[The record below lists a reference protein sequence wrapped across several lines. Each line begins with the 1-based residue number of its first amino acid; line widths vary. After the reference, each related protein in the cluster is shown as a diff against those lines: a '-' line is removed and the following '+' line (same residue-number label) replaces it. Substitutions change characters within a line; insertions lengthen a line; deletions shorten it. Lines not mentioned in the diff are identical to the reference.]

1 MRRTVEYELPVPT
14 PRARELYDRMLVFMR
29 EEVLPA
35 EAEYLEHRRAAGPD
49 GHEVPPVVET
59 LKQKARQQGLWNL
72 FLPAE
77 SGLSQLEYAPIAEL
91 SGWSLDLAPEAI
103 NGAAPDTGN
112 MELLHLLGTEQQ
124 KQEWLEP
131 LLAGEIRS
139 AFAMTEPDV
148 ASSDATNIATRID
161 RDGDEY
167 VITGRKWWTS
177 GAMDPRCA
185 VLIVMGKTDP
195 NAPAHR
201 QQTMVLVPRAT
212 PGVTVVR
219 DYPVLGHHDQ
229 HGHAQV
235 RFDGV
240 RVPESNVVG
249 EEGGGFAA
257 AQARLGPGRIH
268 HCMRA
273 LGAAERALALLVQRA
288 QQRIA
293 FGGPLADQGLVQ
305 QQVAESRLEIEQA
318 RLLCHHASH
327 VIDTQ
332 GNKAART
339 LVAMAKVAVPRAA
352 TRVIDRAIQ
361 VHGGAGVTDVTPLAA
376 MYAWHRSMRLFDGPD
391 EVHLRS
397 VARAELKGEPL
408 LPPGRVVVD

>member
-1 MRRTVEYELPVPT
+1 
-14 PRARELYDRMLVFMR
+14 MLVFMR

-161 RDGDEY
+161 RDGAEY
-167 VITGRKWWTS
+167 VISGRKWWTS

-195 NAPAHR
+195 NAPR
-201 QQTMVLVPRAT
+201 T
-212 PGVTVVR
+212 G
-219 DYPVLGHHDQ
+219 
-229 HGHAQV
+229 
-235 RFDGV
+235 
-240 RVPESNVVG
+240 
-249 EEGGGFAA
+249 
-257 AQARLGPGRIH
+257 
-268 HCMRA
+268 
-273 LGAAERALALLVQRA
+273 
-288 QQRIA
+288 
-293 FGGPLADQGLVQ
+293 
-305 QQVAESRLEIEQA
+305 SRRWCSSPA
-318 RLLCHHASH
+318 
-327 VIDTQ
+327 
-332 GNKAART
+332 
-339 LVAMAKVAVPRAA
+339 
-352 TRVIDRAIQ
+352 
-361 VHGGAGVTDVTPLAA
+361 
-376 MYAWHRSMRLFDGPD
+376 
-391 EVHLRS
+391 
-397 VARAELKGEPL
+397 
-408 LPPGRVVVD
+408 LPPG

>member
-1 MRRTVEYELPVPT
+1 MVDHDLPAPSS
-14 PRARELYDRMLVFMR
+14 RARELRERMLVFMR
-29 EEVLPA
+29 DQVLPS
-35 EAEYLEHRRAAGPD
+35 EAEYLAHRRAAGPD
-49 GHEVPPVVET
+49 DHVVPPVVER
-59 LKQKARQQGLWNL
+59 LKTAARAEGLWNL

-77 SGLSQLEYAPIAEL
+77 SGLTQLEYAAIAEL

-103 NGAAPDTGN
+103 NGQAPDTGN
-112 MELLHLLGTEQQ
+112 MELLHLLGSEAQ
-124 KQEWLEP
+124 KREWLAP

-148 ASSDATNIATRID
+148 ASSDATNIATRIV
-161 RDGDEY
+161 RNGDTY

-185 VLIVMGKTDP
+185 FFILMGKTDP
-195 NAPAHR
+195 GAATHR
-201 QQTMVLVPRAT
+201 QQTMVLVPRDT
-212 PGVTVVR
+212 PGVTIVR
-219 DYPVLGHHDQ
+219 DLPVFGHHDQ
-229 HGHAQV
+229 HGHAEV
-235 RFDGV
+235 RFDDV
-240 RVPESNVVG
+240 RVPVENVIG

-273 LGAAERALALLVQRA
+273 LGAAERALALLVQRSKD
-288 QQRIA
+288 RVA
-293 FGGPLADQGLVQ
+293 FGGPLADQGVVRQ
-305 QQVAESRLEIEQA
+305 QIAESRLEIDQA
-318 RLLCHHASH
+318 RMLCQRASH
-327 VIDTQ
+327 VIDVS
-332 GNKAART
+332 GNKAARD

-376 MYAWHRSMRLFDGPD
+376 MYAWHRAMRLFDGPD

-397 VARAELKGEPL
+397 IAKAELRREPV
-408 LPPGRVVVD
+408 LPPA